1 MLILSP
7 MWDVVDLRV
16 YCFRGKG
23 PVGCVFNKPSM
34 GWDCELKA
42 MVGGYAICES
52 RVFHTRKG
60 ITFFCLLDEKF
71 IRIR

>member
-1 MLILSP
+1 M
-7 MWDVVDLRV
+7 
-16 YCFRGKG
+16 
-23 PVGCVFNKPSM
+23 GCVFNKPSL
-34 GWDCELKA
+34 GSDCELKA